1 MTKTILARLL
11 GDRRGVAAIE
21 FGLVAPVLFS
31 MLLGGLEFGRM
42 FYVRQGLEGV
52 VETAARYYVLNPTAA
67 SSAVTAYMRTQPM
80 LGGSISLVSF
90 GYSDTPSCNGNAKVT
105 CTMVTGTYAFSFA
118 TSYLGFGAR
127 TLTASAQAVRQ
138 VSP

>member
-1 MTKTILARLL
+1 MPKAILARLF
-11 GDRRGVAAIE
+11 GDRRGTAAIE
-21 FGLVAPVLFS
+21 FGFVAPVLFS

-52 VETAARYYVLNPTAA
+52 VETAARYYVWYPNSA
-67 SSAVTAYMRTQPM
+67 SSAVTSYMRTQPM

-90 GYSDTPSCNGNAKVT
+90 GYTDTPSCNGNSKVT
-105 CTMVTGTYAFSFA
+105 CTVVTGTYSFTFIA
-118 TSYLGFGAR
+118 GYLGFSGR

-138 VSP
+138 TTQ

>member
-52 VETAARYYVLNPTAA
+52 VESAARYYILNPTAA
-67 SSAVTAYMRTQPM
+67 SSAVTSYMRTQPM
-80 LGGSISLVSF
+80 LGGTVSLVSF

-105 CTMVTGTYAFSFA
+105 CTVVTGTYSFA
-118 TSYLGFGAR
+118 FVTSYLGFSAR
-127 TLTASAQAVRQ
+127 TLTATAQAVRQ